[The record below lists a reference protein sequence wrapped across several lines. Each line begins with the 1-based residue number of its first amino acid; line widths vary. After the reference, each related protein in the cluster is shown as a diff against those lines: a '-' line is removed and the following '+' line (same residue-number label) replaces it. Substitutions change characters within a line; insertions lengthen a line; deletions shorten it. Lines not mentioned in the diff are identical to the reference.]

1 MAKKT
6 RVKVDLSQATNEINI
21 FKKAAKDAGAIALR
35 DGVIDSI
42 KRGVSPVKGF
52 GRFQKYSVS
61 YTQAIKGEAFLDPK
75 SGEWVIFRTI
85 NGKKRMIAVDKKK
98 YDRGN
103 SEIDRALE
111 RKKVRPVNLT
121 LTGKLLKSLFVKV
134 LKNSVVIGFDNKLA
148 NIHNKEGAGKS
159 KVIRRMLPTNKGEKF
174 SRSITIRLSEAL
186 TKVARGIFKG

>member
-6 RVKVDLSQATNEINI
+6 RVKVDLSQATNEIRI
-21 FKKAAKDAGAIALR
+21 FKKQAKDRAAEALR
-35 DGVIDSI
+35 DGVRDSI

-52 GRFQKYSVS
+52 GRFQQYSES
-61 YTQAIKGEAFLDPK
+61 YKAHIKKKKP
-75 SGEWVIFRTI
+75 
-85 NGKKRMIAVDKKK
+85 NGKRI
-98 YDRGN
+98 
-103 SEIDRALE
+103 
-111 RKKVRPVNLT
+111 RPINLT
-121 LTGKLLKSLFVKV
+121 LTGALMRSLFVKV